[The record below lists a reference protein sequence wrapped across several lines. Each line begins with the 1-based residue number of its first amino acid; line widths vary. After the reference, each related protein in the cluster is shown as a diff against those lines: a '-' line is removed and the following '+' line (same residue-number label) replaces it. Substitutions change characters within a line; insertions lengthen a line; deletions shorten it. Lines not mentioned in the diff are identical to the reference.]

1 MALFTGTAGVDAF
14 AGSDTEADTFR
25 FTALT
30 LAGTDIAS
38 GGVGGFTDI
47 LALTA
52 AGTFTAAMLAGL
64 SGIERVTLSAGT
76 NALTLTAAFVAGAEG
91 QLDLRGS
98 TGNDSIDASAV
109 VDPLRGLRFGTGT
122 GGNDVFLGGAG
133 ADTVLVQGAG
143 TLLLPLGQGD
153 DTVESAI
160 ALLDAADA
168 IAGGAGTDRLVLAST
183 GILAALALAGLS
195 EIEEISL
202 ATGGITTLGLT
213 TTLVAQAGGTL
224 TIIGNGDAGL
234 VDASFVEAGAVVYLA
249 GAGADSFRG
258 GAGADVYA
266 VSGAATG
273 NLGGGRDTLRLDSAA
288 ASGLASVQGG
298 AGVDTVEITGKGS
311 WNLTGLGGFEDV
323 VLATNATVQ
332 MSATTGQRLEGS
344 TGNDVIT
351 LGATEQTVL
360 ADLGNDTVILPVAF
374 VSGAVLSG
382 GGQTTRD
389 TLRLQGAGTYN
400 LLSDALVTGFER
412 IELGL
417 DGAGSTVILGNV
429 AAEMRLKAGATVTM
443 GINPGQSVI
452 GSPDADTIRLGAAG
466 QFVDANGGD
475 DIILGSIAALTGGA
489 MVNGGTGSDR
499 VVLTDGG
506 SIDLQLVGSVN
517 VETYEL
523 TAATQIRAGTARP
536 ETILGSAGADDIALR
551 VAGSSASAGAGN
563 DTLRAQGAGVTLQGG
578 DGEDVFLVT
587 VADQT
592 AWSGAANT
600 LNGGTVPNQGD
611 VLEVQLAAGVQTTL
625 DLTQHNI
632 TGIDRVRVVGS
643 DPLSSLVVTVG
654 NAMASTADG
663 NDGGSFGDLWI
674 EATVPVLAAVTVNA
688 SSLTGANSVRVD
700 QSNNSFFLGNDS
712 VTGGAAA
719 DLVRTAGGNDTIRG
733 NAGGDV
739 LEGGDGQ
746 DSIDGGA
753 NDDLLGGDGG
763 NDTIVAGDG
772 ADDVTGGLGG
782 DSITLTEAV
791 AALDRVRFDNIA
803 DGSIDI
809 NTSVSELTADRITG
823 FNPATDQVI
832 LSRTGLGLGA
842 GAVQSVAA
850 NAAWNVSAAAIFIFD
865 SADTLSV
872 DNFGDILQIGAAING
887 DAGTAS
893 GSSAGRTVAFFVSN
907 LETSAPRRTGAYVWT
922 DTDGDSVLETTD
934 VVRLLGVFDA
944 TTSGQFSAANVL
956 IG

>member
-14 AGSDTEADTFR
+14 AGTDTEADTFR

-30 LAGTDIAS
+30 LAGTDSAS
-38 GGVGGFTDI
+38 GGLGGFVDI

-52 AGTFTAAMLAGL
+52 AGTYTAAMLAGV
-64 SGIERVTLSAGT
+64 SGIERITLAAGT
-76 NALTLTAAFVAGAEG
+76 NALALTAGFAAGAEG
-91 QLDLRGS
+91 LLDLRGN

-109 VDPLRGLRFGTGT
+109 VDPLRGLRFGTGA
-122 GGNDVFLGGAG
+122 GGDDIFLGGAG

-143 TLLLPLGQGD
+143 TLLLQLGQGN

-160 ALLDAADA
+160 ALLDATDA
-168 IAGGAGTDRLVLAST
+168 LQGGAGTDRLVLTTT
-183 GILAALALAGLS
+183 GSLAAAALLGLS
-195 EIEEISL
+195 GIEEIGL
-202 ATGGITTLGLT
+202 ATGGTTILGLAT
-213 TTLVAQAGGTL
+213 AQVTQAAGLL
-224 TIIGNGDAGL
+224 TIIGNADAGL
-234 VDASFVEAGAVVYLA
+234 VDASAVATGAVVYLA
-249 GAGADSFRG
+249 GAGADSFLG
-258 GAGADVYA
+258 GAGADVYEI
-266 VSGAATG
+266 SGAATG
-273 NLGGGRDTLRLDSAA
+273 DLGAGRDTLRLKSAA
-288 ASGLASVQGG
+288 ASGLATVQGG
-298 AGVDTVEITGKGS
+298 AGVDTVEITAKGS
-311 WNLTGLGGFEDV
+311 WILSGLGGFEDV

-344 TGNDVIT
+344 TGADTVT
-351 LGATEQTVL
+351 LGATQQTVL

-389 TLRLQGAGTYN
+389 TLLLQGAGAYN

-417 DGAGSTVILGNV
+417 DGAGSAIILGNV
-429 AAEMRLKAGATVTM
+429 AAEMRLRAAASVTM

-475 DIILGSIAALTGGA
+475 DTIFGSIAALNGGA
-489 MVNGGTGSDR
+489 MVNGGGGSDR
-499 VVLTDGG
+499 VVLIDGG

-523 TAATQIRAGTARP
+523 TVGAQIRAGTARP
-536 ETILGSAGADDIALR
+536 VTILGSAGADDIALR
-551 VAGSSASAGAGN
+551 VAGSSAAAGAGN

-587 VADQT
+587 AADQA
-592 AWSGAANT
+592 AWTGAANT
-600 LNGGTVPNQGD
+600 LNGGTLPNQAD
-611 VLEVQLAAGVQTTL
+611 VLEVQLGAGVQTTL
-625 DLTQHNI
+625 DLTQHSI
-632 TGIDRVRVVGS
+632 TAIDRVRVVGS

-663 NDGGSFGDLWI
+663 NSGGSFGDLWI

-688 SSLTGANSVRVD
+688 SSLTGVNSLRFD
-700 QSNNSFFLGNDS
+700 QFNNAFFLGNDS
-712 VTGGAAA
+712 VTGGATA
-719 DLVRTAGGNDTIRG
+719 DLVRGADGNDTMRG
-733 NAGGDV
+733 NAGSDV
-739 LEGGDGQ
+739 LEGGNGQ

-753 NDDLLGGDGG
+753 NDDFLTGDGG

-782 DSITLTEAV
+782 DSITLTEAT
-791 AALDRVRFDNIA
+791 AAQDRIRFNNVA
-803 DGSIDI
+803 DGSVDIDA
-809 NTSVSELTADRITG
+809 SVSELTADRIIG
-823 FNPATDQVI
+823 FGFTTDQVI

-850 NAAWNVSAAAIFIFD
+850 NAVWNVGAAAVFVFD
-865 SADTLSV
+865 SGDTLSG
-872 DNFGDILQIGAAING
+872 DNFGDILQISNGINA

-893 GSSAGRTVAFFVSN
+893 GSSAGRTVAFFISN
-907 LETSAPRRTGAYVWT
+907 IETSAPRRTGAYVWT
-922 DTDGDSVLETTD
+922 DSDGDSLLETTD
-934 VVRLLGVFDA
+934 VVRLLGVFDGV
-944 TTSGQFSAANVL
+944 TSGQFSAANIL
-956 IG
+956 FG